1 MVGRPARRATVE
13 LVEYESIMTARM
25 ALRFTALMTGV
36 HAAILIVSP
45 NWMLSLFDAPGGD
58 DIDFW
63 LRRYGVVFAAIT
75 VVFWFAADFSSSMMQ
90 RPILWSA
97 ALLAVAMATLSVIGI
112 VDERVNAAFWIVAG
126 YEFLLA
132 AWFGWLLSTERV

>member
-1 MVGRPARRATVE
+1 
-13 LVEYESIMTARM
+13 MTAKM

-112 VDERVNAAFWIVAG
+112 VDERVNPAFWTVAG
-126 YEFLLA
+126 YEFFLA